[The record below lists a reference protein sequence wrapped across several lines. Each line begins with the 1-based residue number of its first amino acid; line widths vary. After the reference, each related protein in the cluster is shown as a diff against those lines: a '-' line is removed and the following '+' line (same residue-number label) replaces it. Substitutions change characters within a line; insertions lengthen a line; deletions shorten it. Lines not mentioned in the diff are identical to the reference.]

1 MTGVDEASS
10 PRFRQFGLSA
20 VAASLLILALRASG
34 AIDPAIAQVLA
45 IIPLALVVIGV
56 VAMLRSARIRQ
67 QHPAYRAYARRM
79 GLAAA
84 AYLSTILLAVGLLPD
99 EAPPTLAPIAV
110 ALVPGAAV
118 LAMIWA
124 LGKLLVE
131 LDDEYL
137 RLLEVRKFIV
147 ATGFVLAVASVW
159 GMLELLTQVP
169 RLPIFYVFPI
179 WCLGLAVGSVY
190 NRVTMDGDGGCA

>member
-1 MTGVDEASS
+1 MTGEERAGL
-10 PRFRQFGLSA
+10 PRFQKLGIAA
-20 VAASLLILALRASG
+20 VATGLAILALRASG
-34 AIDPAIAQVLA
+34 AIDPATARVLG
-45 IIPLALVVIGV
+45 IVPLGLLVIGLV
-56 VAMLRSARIRQ
+56 MKLRSAKSSKR
-67 QHPAYRAYARRM
+67 HPAYNAYMRRM
-79 GLAAA
+79 GVAAA
-84 AYLSTILLAVGLLPD
+84 AYISAILLAVGLLPD
-99 EAPPTLAPIAV
+99 DAPPTLAPIMV

-124 LGKLLVE
+124 LGRLLVE

-147 ATGFVLAVASVW
+147 ATGFLLAVASVW

-179 WCLGLAVGSVY
+179 WCLGLVAGTIY